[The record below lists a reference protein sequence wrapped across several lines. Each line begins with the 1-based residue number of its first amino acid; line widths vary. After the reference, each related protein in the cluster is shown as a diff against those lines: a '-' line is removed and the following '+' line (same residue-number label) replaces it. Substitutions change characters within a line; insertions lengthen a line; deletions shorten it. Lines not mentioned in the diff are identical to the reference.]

1 MHKNIGTIYRYL
13 PPSLWCYIIAAGN
26 ISILSEV
33 WKFFAWLSIFQIIS
47 LRGGGVRK
55 KLHAAFVY
63 NQHLS
68 MAPRGTSCLPGRLSV
83 SGWLWGCSGLPR
95 CGSPMLTSHSADG
108 LPACFLPPHP
118 GSVGWGGWSL
128 FSAAQILECEFAPPC
143 YRGGP
148 HLGQLLHFFCLG
160 DFFLLYFAS
169 SYNYY
174 FSEYCF
180 SLPCGFFLGIMIYKF
195 SFC

>member
-1 MHKNIGTIYRYL
+1 
-13 PPSLWCYIIAAGN
+13 
-26 ISILSEV
+26 
-33 WKFFAWLSIFQIIS
+33 
-47 LRGGGVRK
+47 
-55 KLHAAFVY
+55 
-63 NQHLS
+63 
-68 MAPRGTSCLPGRLSV
+68 
-83 SGWLWGCSGLPR
+83 
-95 CGSPMLTSHSADG
+95 
-108 LPACFLPPHP
+108 
-118 GSVGWGGWSL
+118 L

-180 SLPCGFFLGIMIYKF
+180 SLPCGFFLGIMILNFHFVSCGIRSAFLLLLSLLLAVYRFPFF
-195 SFC
+195 SFSVPWRICSVRWSIRTRTFGWAIRRFPASAVFYRRCLRRRFRRPLSRSVLNPDPG